1 MSKKLLEK
9 HRKTAEHKVR
19 EKKYREDHQKQMEI
33 NRDEDVRF
41 ETTFKMACPECG
53 TAFETEEEFKVH
65 GREVHDGIEF
75 EDMEDLVK

>member
-1 MSKKLLEK
+1 
-9 HRKTAEHKVR
+9 
-19 EKKYREDHQKQMEI
+19 MEI